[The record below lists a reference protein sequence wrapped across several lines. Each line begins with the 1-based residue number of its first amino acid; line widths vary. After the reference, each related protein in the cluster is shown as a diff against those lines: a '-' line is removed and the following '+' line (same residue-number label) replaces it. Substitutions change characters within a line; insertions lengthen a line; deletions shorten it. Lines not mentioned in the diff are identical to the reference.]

1 MANNSTIQSL
11 VRGMRILEL
20 LSENGKMTA
29 TDIAGEIG
37 IHQSSASRLLNSL
50 VKSGMVFKPKF
61 KSFALDYG
69 VLLFAGKTL
78 HHFPLVSKATVVCD
92 KIVSSH
98 PGYSAT
104 VGTLFRNRLIYLTT
118 VKNISS
124 LVLIDNSDFPVHI
137 SSIGRMLAYRQ
148 GRSKALEIF
157 DQSLARYST
166 SQSAELIYDKAEAS
180 IRKYGFLYM
189 ENENRNKF
197 NTAVSFTFREREA
210 CLAIYSETVP
220 AKAETLRPI
229 LDDAI
234 EEIKRDEKA

>member
-1 MANNSTIQSL
+1 MGDNSTIQSL
-11 VRGMRILEL
+11 VRGMKILEL
-20 LSENGKMTA
+20 LSENGRMTA
-29 TDIAGEIG
+29 TDIAKELG

-50 VKSGMVFKPKF
+50 ADAGMVHKPKF
-61 KSFALDYG
+61 KSFSLDYG

-92 KIVSSH
+92 KIVATH

-124 LVLIDNSDFPVHI
+124 LLLIDNSDFPVHM

-148 GRSKALEIF
+148 GRGKAMEIF
-157 DQSLARYST
+157 NQSIERYPT
-166 SQSAELIYDKAEAS
+166 KEPAELIYNKVAAS
-180 IRKYGFLYM
+180 IRKYGFLYT

-197 NTAVSFTFREREA
+197 NTAVSFTFQEREA
-210 CLAIYSETVP
+210 CLAIYSETVN
-220 AKAETLRPI
+220 AKPDELRPL
-229 LDDAI
+229 LDSAI
-234 EEIKRDEKA
+234 AEMTKGSP

>member
-1 MANNSTIQSL
+1 MADNSTIQSL

-29 TDIAGEIG
+29 TDIAEEIG

-50 VKSGMVFKPKF
+50 VKAGMVHKPKF

-78 HHFPLVSKATVVCD
+78 NHFPLVSKATVVCD
-92 KIVSSH
+92 KIVAAH

-104 VGTLFRNRLIYLTT
+104 VGTLFRNRMIYLTT

-124 LVLIDNSDFPVHI
+124 LVLVDNSDFPVHM

-148 GRSKALEIF
+148 GRRKAMEIF
-157 DQSLARYST
+157 KQSLARCPT
-166 SQSAELIYDKAEAS
+166 KEPAELIYDKVEAS
-180 IRKYGFLYM
+180 IRKFGFLYT

-197 NTAVSFTFREREA
+197 NTAVSFTFQEREA
-210 CLAIYSETVP
+210 CLAIYSETVS
-220 AKAETLRPI
+220 ATVETLRPI

-234 EEIKRDEKA
+234 EEIKRDEN